1 VVGADAASLL
11 GLNVGDTISV
21 NGSEVNIVGVLGD
34 MGSNEDYQIFL
45 PLGTLQQLFG
55 KEGVVSSID
64 LRALCN
70 ACPVETIANGI
81 NQNITGVR
89 AEAVKQ
95 IAQTE
100 MGMQERI
107 SKFLY
112 ALAGITLI
120 IGGFAVFNTLLAS
133 VNERTKDIGIM
144 RAVGASRSQILRIFI
159 YEALIVGL
167 AGGIL
172 GYGAGMLLA
181 YVVGPLVFENAAVAF
196 MPVFIPISIAVAV
209 VIAVA
214 ATIYPALRATKV
226 KIADSL
232 RSL

>member
-1 VVGADAASLL
+1 
-11 GLNVGDTISV
+11 
-21 NGSEVNIVGVLGD
+21 
-34 MGSNEDYQIFL
+34 
-45 PLGTLQQLFG
+45 
-55 KEGVVSSID
+55 
-64 LRALCN
+64 
-70 ACPVETIANGI
+70 
-81 NQNITGVR
+81 
-89 AEAVKQ
+89 
-95 IAQTE
+95 
-100 MGMQERI
+100 
-107 SKFLY
+107 
-112 ALAGITLI
+112 
-120 IGGFAVFNTLLAS
+120 VFNTLLAS